1 MGVCKQMTINLIR
14 YRKAKEAG
22 IVEVTIR
29 MTVEE
34 KAKLDKA
41 VRLSGQTQQAFIN
54 DALYTQIG
62 DLTRERE
69 YDRQGI
75 T

>member
-1 MGVCKQMTINLIR
+1 MTINSIR

-22 IVEVTIR
+22 IVAVTIH

-41 VRLSGQTQQAFIN
+41 VKLSGQTQQAFIN

-69 YDRQGI
+69 YDRESI

>member
-1 MGVCKQMTINLIR
+1 MGVCKQMTINSIR

-22 IVEVTIR
+22 IVAVTIR

-69 YDRQGI
+69 YDGQGI